1 MPDQPRARLKT
12 AAPGRQAGGM
22 TTDGQDRARARTG
35 RLALA
40 AAALWLAGPV
50 AVGAQ
55 PAAPSEPLP
64 IRIRAPEPEPRP
76 TPSKSRLEQLLARRE
91 EAARRWQI
99 GICRGCS
106 QSEGAL
112 PAGRMIEVSTTRPR
126 ASWETT
132 VPAPGPAPAPAP
144 SAASGP

>member
-1 MPDQPRARLKT
+1 MTNDGPDGALS
-12 AAPGRQAGGM
+12 
-22 TTDGQDRARARTG
+22 RTG
-35 RLALA
+35 CLALA
-40 AAALWLAGPV
+40 AAALWLATPI
-50 AVGAQ
+50 AAEAQ
-55 PAAPSEPLP
+55 TAARSEPLP

-76 TPSKSRLEQLLARRE
+76 PAPKSRLEQLLARRE

-106 QSEGAL
+106 QSEGAA
-112 PAGRMIEVSTTRPR
+112 PAGRMIEVSTERPR

-132 VPAPGPAPAPAP
+132 VPAP